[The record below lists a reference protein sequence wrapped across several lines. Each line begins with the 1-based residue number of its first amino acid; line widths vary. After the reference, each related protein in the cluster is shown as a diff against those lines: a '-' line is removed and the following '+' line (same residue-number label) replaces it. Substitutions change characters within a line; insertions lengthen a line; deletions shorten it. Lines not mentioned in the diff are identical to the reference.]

1 MSVGLLSDVRVVEV
15 AGATTEYAG
24 KCLAA
29 IGAEVWLIEPPGGSP
44 TRQRRP
50 FAEVGEP
57 SRRSIP
63 FLARNVDKRSVV
75 IDSAAERDRE
85 RFLALA
91 RTAQVVLLPDG
102 SPFETLIADLDGP
115 VQVIVRDPD
124 GVGASS
130 VTAFA
135 ASGGLS
141 SSGWPEGVPCNAPS
155 WLAHDAAGVYAAV
168 FALVG
173 LYIARDGVSAPRFEV
188 PLREAGIAGLVPWTR
203 ALQSAGLVTG
213 AGAAGT
219 RRGPF
224 LHPYL
229 PTADGGYVRVLTATP
244 GQWEALVTLLGHPE
258 ALATEQWRD
267 RAFRSQHVDALMT
280 VASEFS
286 REFTRDHLFHEG
298 QRLGSTITPVQSPA
312 EVMADEHGRARGLFV
327 EVADPDL
334 GAVPMLRA
342 PLRLPR
348 ERIERAPR
356 PAPALDADA
365 SDIPVPPTPT
375 PAARP
380 HAAGAGPPALPFGDL
395 RVLNFGVGAV
405 VPELASLL
413 ALLGADV
420 IKVESKKR
428 VEFMRMGSTNE
439 SAPFNQGS
447 MGVRSLAVDMNS
459 AAGREVVRALVPSCD
474 LVVQNMRPGVLDRW
488 GFDYDSVRVLRPD
501 VIYLSSSGVGIDG
514 PFAAYQNYGPN
525 LQTFSGLTALWAH
538 PSDPF
543 AVGTS
548 LNHPDHIAGK
558 HSLLPVLA
566 ALLRRERT
574 GEGALIDAAQY
585 EVPADLI
592 AEHFLL
598 EAYRSGS
605 ACALGNRSRDAA
617 PHGVYPCA
625 GEDAWIA
632 LAAVDDAQWQR
643 LAAVVAEPWARDARF
658 AHAEGRL
665 AHVDEL
671 DELIAA
677 WTRPADRDAL
687 ERRLRDAGVPASR
700 VMTGIDLAASTADH
714 ADGIFAAVAHP
725 TAGTHWY
732 TGIPVRIDGRRVPLR
747 RAPLLGED
755 THYVLND
762 LLGLP
767 AERISS
773 LLASGAVGE

>member
-1 MSVGLLSDVRVVEV
+1 MSVGLLSDVRVIEV

-24 KCLAA
+24 KALAA
-29 IGAEVWLIEPPGGSP
+29 IGAEVWLVEPPAGAP
-44 TRQRRP
+44 TRDRRP
-50 FAEVGEP
+50 FAETAER

-75 IDSAAERDRE
+75 IDSATDSGRA
-85 RFLALA
+85 RFRALA
-91 RTAQVVLLPDG
+91 SGAQIVLLPDG
-102 SPFETLIADLDGP
+102 SPFELVIADLDGP
-115 VQVIVRDPD
+115 VQVTVRDPD

-141 SSGWPEGVPCNAPS
+141 SSGWPDGVPCNAPS
-155 WLAHDAAGVYAAV
+155 WLAHDAAAVYAAV

-173 LYIARDGVSAPRFEV
+173 LYIARDGAVAPRFEV

-203 ALQSAGLVTG
+203 ALQSAGLVTA

-244 GQWEALVTLLGHPE
+244 GQWEALVALLGHPE

-267 RAFRSQHVDALMT
+267 RTFRSQNVDALMT

-312 EVMADEHGRARGLFV
+312 EVMADEHGRARALFV

-334 GAVPMLRA
+334 GVVPILRA

-365 SDIPVPPTPT
+365 EAAAAPSAAAGTTRTGVR
-375 PAARP
+375 ARP
-380 HAAGAGPPALPFGDL
+380 AGADPPALPFGDL

-428 VEFMRMGSTNE
+428 LEFMRMASTNE

-447 MGVRSLAVDMNS
+447 MGVRSLAVDMND
-459 AAGREVVRALVPSCD
+459 ADGREVVRALVPSCD

-488 GFDYDSVRVLRPD
+488 GFDYDSVRALRPD

-525 LQTFSGLTALWAH
+525 LQTFSGLTSLWAH

-585 EVPADLI
+585 EVSADLI
-592 AEHFLL
+592 AEQFLL
-598 EAYRSGS
+598 EAYGPGS
-605 ACALGNRSRDAA
+605 ACALGNRSRDVA

-625 GEDAWIA
+625 GADAWIA
-632 LAAVDDAQWQR
+632 LAVVDD
-643 LAAVVAEPWARDARF
+643 
-658 AHAEGRL
+658 
-665 AHVDEL
+665 
-671 DELIAA
+671 
-677 WTRPADRDAL
+677 
-687 ERRLRDAGVPASR
+687 
-700 VMTGIDLAASTADH
+700 
-714 ADGIFAAVAHP
+714 
-725 TAGTHWY
+725 
-732 TGIPVRIDGRRVPLR
+732 
-747 RAPLLGED
+747 
-755 THYVLND
+755 
-762 LLGLP
+762 
-767 AERISS
+767 
-773 LLASGAVGE
+773 